1 MNRLAPVFVVTLAFA
16 VAVLASPAE
25 ALPRMGLQAGSRC
38 VNCHVNPQGSGL
50 RSDLGWYSMNQIGA
64 FTWDKLGLDG
74 MHNIESNTW
83 MDGKVLFGFDDRIQV
98 AKLRPPVYNRKT
110 GTVTEPERVIF
121 PMQFTPGL
129 AFFPMPTL
137 TLSLTA
143 NVPGLL
149 ASYKEGLTEE
159 EKAKA
164 EWTKNFRRY
173 PGQSGY
179 EAWALWQGEFTWPS
193 VKVGVMQP
201 SFGIRHDDH
210 TMLLRRDARNLAQ
223 PTLPP
228 YYADPGLEVSWT
240 KDFEGETLSSH
251 LTLDAGVFMAR
262 NYAEFEVRTDTAKY
276 LLLLNEKTSE
286 SDVKDA
292 AKGTP
297 IVTGRAT
304 WFPQM
309 LEHGLNGTV
318 QASIFQAGDLAMHDV
333 AIGIGKGYW
342 GTLIAEYVHGMAPK
356 RTISNWMV
364 QLAYPAFDWLVAEA
378 RYERATTNDQHD
390 DGTLKDWTATSAVV
404 GVQFFPVPFLELR
417 PEYRYMVASDAAAED
432 PAADLWHYTMAQWT
446 FQAHLF
452 F

>member
-1 MNRLAPVFVVTLAFA
+1 MALLAVAGVTVLAPEVG
-16 VAVLASPAE
+16 

-38 VNCHVNPQGSGL
+38 VNCHVNPQGGGL
-50 RSDLGWYSMNQIGA
+50 RSDLGWYSMNQVGA
-64 FTWDKLGLDG
+64 VTWDKLGLSG
-74 MHNIESNTW
+74 LHNIESNTW
-83 MDGKVLFGFDDRIQV
+83 MDGKLLFGFDDRMQM
-98 AKLRPPVYNRKT
+98 AKLGPAPRYDKKT
-110 GTVTEPERVIF
+110 GSVIEPDRIFF
-121 PMQFTPGL
+121 PMQVAPGL
-129 AFFPMPTL
+129 AFLPMPSL
-137 TLSLTA
+137 TLSATA
-143 NVPGLL
+143 NISGLL
-149 ASYKEGLTEE
+149 ASYKDGLDDP
-159 EKAKA
+159 KPK
-164 EWTKNFRRY
+164 WTKNFRRY
-173 PGQSGY
+173 AGQSGY

-210 TMLLRRDARNLAQ
+210 TMLLRRDARNLGQ

-228 YYADPGLEVSWT
+228 YYADPGLEVSYT
-240 KDFEGETLSSH
+240 LDFEGEALSSH

-262 NYAEFEVRTDTAKY
+262 NFADFETRMNTAKY
-276 LLLLNEKTSE
+276 LLLLNGKTPE
-286 SDVKDA
+286 SDVKA
-292 AKGTP
+292 ANQGTP
-297 IVTGRAT
+297 IVTARAT

-318 QASIFQAGDLAMHDV
+318 QASLFQAGDVAMHDV

-342 GTLIAEYVHGMAPK
+342 GTLIAEYMHGMAPK

-364 QLAYPAFDWLVAEA
+364 QLSYPAYDWLIPEA
-378 RYERATTNDQHD
+378 RFESASTNDQHD

-417 PEYRYMVASDAAAED
+417 PEYRYLFASDAGAED
-432 PAADLWHYTMAQWT
+432 PAADLWHYATAQWT